1 MIALV
6 APITESAPMLT
17 YHCPHCSVMM
27 RHKPELA
34 GECVVCSK
42 CGGRYY
48 EPTDPLPG
56 ILPEIAPPV
65 EEEPEIE
72 TSGVSQEAMP
82 HTSPDRDVWAS
93 AGANHAEGLALSHCD
108 PQAMVDELQR
118 RGLHALMI
126 YRPTTAREPISL
138 THASQLGA
146 EGAGEM
152 ILEVALERIGQRWPE
167 LRQLLD
173 NYRKQMG

>member
-1 MIALV
+1 
-6 APITESAPMLT
+6 MLT
-17 YHCPHCSVMM
+17 YHCPHCSVLM

-65 EEEPEIE
+65 EEEPAIE
-72 TSGVSQEAMP
+72 TSGVSQEAVP
-82 HTSPDRDVWAS
+82 RTVQVGDAGPS
-93 AGANHAEGLALSHCD
+93 ADAHRSTGLALSHCQ
-108 PQAMVDELQR
+108 PQDMVDELQR
-118 RGLHALMI
+118 RGVYALLI
-126 YRPTTAREPISL
+126 YRPTTAREPISM
-138 THASQLGA
+138 THSTQLGT
-146 EGAGEM
+146 EGAGDM
-152 ILEVALERIGQRWPE
+152 ILEVALERMGQRWPE
-167 LRQLLD
+167 LRQLLE

>member
-1 MIALV
+1 
-6 APITESAPMLT
+6 
-17 YHCPHCSVMM
+17 M

-65 EEEPEIE
+65 EEEPAIE
-72 TSGVSQEAMP
+72 TSGVSQEAAP
-82 HTSPDRDVWAS
+82 HRAPDRDVWTS
-93 AGANHAEGLALSHCD
+93 GGANQATGHALSQCQ
-108 PQAMVDELQR
+108 PQDMVDELQR
-118 RGLHALMI
+118 RGVSALLI
-126 YRPTTAREPISL
+126 CRPTTAREPISMV
-138 THASQLGA
+138 HSSQLGT
-146 EGAGEM
+146 EGAGDM
-152 ILEVALERIGQRWPE
+152 ILEVALERMGQRWPE
-167 LRQLLD
+167 LRQLLE